1 MKTLKVKDREIN
13 LRIYSRYIKMVQKEL
28 PEDMAISQAVIEAMS
43 DPVGVAVPFL
53 WGVIQDRNSDEV
65 VPIDKAYE
73 IYDEL
78 IDEGKTAADFSNI
91 VLDICYESGF
101 FDQGGY
107 AAMTAYIDKIKTIQ
121 KNAAQG
127 LKEQALEMKPKP
139 SPKKPKG
146 KPSAK

>member
-28 PEDMAISQAVIEAMS
+28 PEDMPIAQAVIEAMS

-73 IYDEL
+73 IYDDL
-78 IDEGKTAADFSNI
+78 VDEGKAPADFSKI
-91 VLDICYESGF
+91 VLDICQASGF
-101 FDQGGY
+101 FDQSGY
-107 AAMTAYIDKIKTIQ
+107 DAMLAYIDRIKTIQ
-121 KNAAQG
+121 KNAATG
-127 LKEQALEMKPKP
+127 LVEKALEKPKP
-139 SPKKPKG
+139 KPKQKPKS
-146 KPSAK
+146 KPSAN